1 MHRKVGQQSMAEAF
15 LPEQVG
21 RNERL
26 ERIGEAV
33 DWDRIGKIDSL
44 VKTRFEEV
52 PAL

>member
-26 ERIGEAV
+26 ERIGEGGRLGQ
-33 DWDRIGKIDSL
+33 DWEDC
-44 VKTRFEEV
+44 
-52 PAL
+52 